1 MKVEQN
7 KVVVLTYELT
17 VDGKIA
23 DSATEER
30 PLDYIHGTH
39 MLIPKFEQNLEGKE
53 PGDGFAFTIEA
64 AEGYGEYDAKL
75 KFDVPKSAFEVDGQL
90 MEELLE
96 VGRIVPLL
104 NSAGQVCQ
112 ATVMAVKEDAVTLDF
127 NHPMAGKTLNFS
139 GKVVSVREATEK
151 ELTQGLHGEYLPQ
164 EECSCGCHGHHHG
177 DGECNCGDESDCCCG
192 EGHSH
197 GHDGCC
203 GEGHGHCHKD

>member
-17 VDGKIA
+17 VDGKVA

-64 AEGYGEYDAKL
+64 AEGYGEYDDKL
-75 KFDVPKSAFEVDGQL
+75 KFDVPKTAFEVDGKL

-112 ATVMAVKEDAVTLDF
+112 ATVVEVKDEAVTLDF
-127 NHPMAGKTLNFS
+127 NHPMAGKTLNFA
-139 GKVVSVREATEK
+139 GKVISVREATEK
-151 ELTQGLHGEYLPQ
+151 ELTQGLHGEFLPQ
-164 EECSCGCHGHHHG
+164 EECSCGCHGHHHH
-177 DGECNCGDESDCCCG
+177 DGECGCGCEDEGECDCDGDHEGHCCGKG
-192 EGHSH
+192 EGH
-197 GHDGCC
+197 
-203 GEGHGHCHKD
+203 CHNK